1 MSVRRKGGRAY
12 YATENRRRGGKEKHI
27 CVCMSVL
34 CVECLYLFK
43 KKIIAKKNKKRHD
56 QKKQL
61 KKKRKNSNEKRKK
74 IIGSRSFKKNW
85 KTHTHTPPRNL
96 KKKSPPMCFVLPCDR
111 WSFFFFLLLTHFWR
125 KESYCCQTFLIFC
138 KFLNSL
144 WYFCLRSKNKKSQFF
159 FSVFHLLTWLL
170 E

>member
-1 MSVRRKGGRAY
+1 MSLP
-12 YATENRRRGGKEKHI
+12 I
-27 CVCMSVL
+27 W
-34 CVECLYLFK
+34 K

-74 IIGSRSFKKNW
+74 LSGPGHLKKLKN
-85 KTHTHTPPRNL
+85 THTHHHVIK

-125 KESYCCQTFLIFC
+125 KESYCCQTFLIFAN
-138 KFLNSL
+138 FF
-144 WYFCLRSKNKKSQFF
+144 WIPFGIFF
-159 FSVFHLLTWLL
+159 FVQKIKNPSFSFLFFIFSHGSWNNVWNFICL
-170 E
+170 ENGIRQSRKNG